1 MKKILFAAA
10 LAGAA
15 ILTACGDKGGGVRMG
30 SLSEFD
36 SLSYVLGANIGN
48 GINFEMRDIPFD
60 FKAIDKGIKE
70 SAMGKATQEHDKS
83 LEMLREYFM
92 TKRGERAQAIA
103 AKRAEQDSIRLAG
116 GDSTKVEYP
125 TADPAMFENEEE
137 RADVEHIHLPI
148 FGGGV
153 RRPVAAFILHDIGI
167 GYNISQS
174 GMPIQLVWIGQAMQ
188 DVRDGKAK
196 MTEDE
201 VNQYL
206 QYYFMVK
213 RPAENAAASKAWLE
227 KTEKKSGVKKTESGL
242 LYKVTKEGDAAKMA
256 KDPRDV
262 VRVHYT
268 GYTREGKVFD
278 TSIFKNRSK
287 EQQEM
292 MRKQSPDSFDEK
304 GAPKEADE
312 PAKFPL
318 NRVIKGW
325 TEGLQLVGEGG
336 KITLW
341 IPSDLAYGTR
351 GAGRDIGPNE
361 ALQFDVEVIEVIPYE
376 EPAPADSTATAPAPA
391 PAK

>member
-15 ILTACGDKGGGVRMG
+15 FMTACGGKDGGVRMG
-30 SLSEFD
+30 SLSDFD
-36 SLSYVLGANIGN
+36 SLSYSLGANIGYGMN
-48 GINFEMRDIPFD
+48 HEMRDIPFD

-70 SAMGKATQEHDKS
+70 GAMGKATQEHDKS
-83 LEMLREYFM
+83 LDMLREYFM
-92 TKRGERAQAIA
+92 SKRGERAQEIA

-116 GDSTKVEYP
+116 GDTTKVEYP
-125 TADPAMFENEEE
+125 AADPAMFESEEE
-137 RADVEHIHLPI
+137 RAEISYA
-148 FGGGV
+148 FGN
-153 RRPVAAFILHDIGI
+153 DI

-196 MTEDE
+196 MAEDA

-213 RPAENAAASKAWLE
+213 RPAENAEASKAWLE

-242 LYKVTKEGDAAKMA
+242 LYKVTDAGDASVMP

-262 VRVHYT
+262 VKVHYT
-268 GYTREGKVFD
+268 GRTCEGKVFD
-278 TSIFKNRSK
+278 TSKFANRSK

-292 MRKQSPDSFDEK
+292 IKKQRPDDFDK
-304 GAPKEADE
+304 DE
-312 PAKFPL
+312 PVEFPL
-318 NRVIKGW
+318 NRVIPGW
-325 TEGLQLVGEGG
+325 TEGLQLVGKGG

-341 IPSDLAYGTR
+341 IPADLAYGAR

-361 ALQFDVEVIEVIPYE
+361 ALEFEVELIDVTPYV
-376 EPAPADSTATAPAPA
+376 EPAPADSTATAEKPEAA

>member
-116 GDSTKVEYP
+116 GDTTKVEYP
-125 TADPAMFENEEE
+125 AADPAMFESEEE
-137 RADVEHIHLPI
+137 RAEISYA
-148 FGGGV
+148 FGN
-153 RRPVAAFILHDIGI
+153 DI

-196 MTEDE
+196 MAEDA

-213 RPAENAAASKAWLE
+213 RPAENAEASKAWLE
-227 KTEKKSGVKKTESGL
+227 KIEKKSGVKKTESGL
-242 LYKVTKEGDAAKMA
+242 LYKVTKQGDASMMP

-262 VRVHYT
+262 VKVHYT
-268 GYTREGKVFD
+268 GRTREGKVFD
-278 TSIFKNRSK
+278 TSKFANRPK

-292 MRKQSPDSFDEK
+292 IRKQNPDGFNED
-304 GAPKEADE
+304 GTPKEADTE
-312 PAKFPL
+312 AEFPL

-325 TEGLQLVGEGG
+325 TEGLQLVGKGG
-336 KITLW
+336 TITLW
-341 IPSDLAYGTR
+341 IPADLAYGAR

-361 ALQFDVEVIEVIPYE
+361 ALEFEVELIDVVPFE
-376 EPAPADSTATAPAPA
+376 EPAPADSTATAETPEVA

>member
-1 MKKILFAAA
+1 MKRVFFAAA

-15 ILTACGDKGGGVRMG
+15 MLASCGGNKTGVEMG
-30 SLSEFD
+30 SLSKFD
-36 SLSYVLGANIGN
+36 SLSYALGANIGY
-48 GINFEMRDIPFD
+48 GINYEMKDIPFD
-60 FKAIDKGIKE
+60 FEAVDKGILEGAMDKASQPHDE
-70 SAMGKATQEHDKS
+70 S
-83 LEMLREYFM
+83 LNMLREYFM

-137 RADVEHIHLPI
+137 RAEISYA
-148 FGGGV
+148 FGN
-153 RRPVAAFILHDIGI
+153 DI

-292 MRKQSPDSFDEK
+292 MRKQNPDGFNED
-304 GAPKEADE
+304 GTPKEADTE
-312 PAKFPL
+312 AEFPL

-325 TEGLQLVGEGG
+325 TEGLQLVGKGG
-336 KITLW
+336 TITLW
-341 IPSDLAYGTR
+341 IPADLAYGAR

-361 ALQFDVEVIEVIPYE
+361 ALEFEVELIDVVPFE
-376 EPAPADSTATAPAPA
+376 EPAPADSTATAETPEVA

>member
-137 RADVEHIHLPI
+137 RAEISYA
-148 FGGGV
+148 FGN
-153 RRPVAAFILHDIGI
+153 DI

-242 LYKVTKEGDAAKMA
+242 LYKVTKEGDAAK
-256 KDPRDV
+256 
-262 VRVHYT
+262 
-268 GYTREGKVFD
+268 
-278 TSIFKNRSK
+278 K

-376 EPAPADSTATAPAPA
+376 EPAPADSTATTPAPA

>member
-1 MKKILFAAA
+1 M
-10 LAGAA
+10 AG
-15 ILTACGDKGGGVRMG
+15 M
-30 SLSEFD
+30 
-36 SLSYVLGANIGN
+36 
-48 GINFEMRDIPFD
+48 
-60 FKAIDKGIKE
+60 
-70 SAMGKATQEHDKS
+70 H
-83 LEMLREYFM
+83 
-92 TKRGERAQAIA
+92 IA
-103 AKRAEQDSIRLAG
+103 AS
-116 GDSTKVEYP
+116 
-125 TADPAMFENEEE
+125 
-137 RADVEHIHLPI
+137 
-148 FGGGV
+148 
-153 RRPVAAFILHDIGI
+153 I

-391 PAK
+391 PAPAPVEEQNGRVVLTVEGAVYEMHQESARYIVTADSDTATLFGSLGNLAELKAQGVDTLVFRTKSRETALDIDTMLSLGTEDTIFTLTHSGSSATLTVGGADHNELIH

>member
-1 MKKILFAAA
+1 MKKIFFAAA

-15 ILTACGDKGGGVRMG
+15 MLASCGGNKGGVQLG

-36 SLSYVLGANIGN
+36 SLSYSLGANIGY
-48 GINFEMRDIPFD
+48 GMSYEMKDIPFD
-60 FKAIDKGIKE
+60 FKAVDKGVRE
-70 SAMGKATQEHDKS
+70 GALGKATQEHDKS
-83 LEMLREYFM
+83 LDMLREYFM
-92 TKRGERAQAIA
+92 TKRGERAQAVA
-103 AKRAEQDSIRLAG
+103 QKRAEADSVRLAG
-116 GDSTKVEYP
+116 GDTTKVEYP
-125 TADPAMFENEEE
+125 AADPDMFESEEE
-137 RADVEHIHLPI
+137 RTEISYA
-148 FGGGV
+148 FGN
-153 RRPVAAFILHDIGI
+153 DI
-167 GYNISQS
+167 GYNIAQS
-174 GMPIQLVWIGQAMQ
+174 GMPIQLVWIGEAMQ
-188 DVRDGKAK
+188 NVRDNNAK

-213 RPAENAAASKAWLE
+213 RPAENAEASKAWLE
-227 KTEKKSGVKKTESGL
+227 KIEKKSGVKKTESGL
-242 LYKVTKEGDAAKMA
+242 LYKVTKQGDASMMP

-262 VRVHYT
+262 VKVHYT
-268 GYTREGKVFD
+268 GRTREGKVFD
-278 TSIFKNRSK
+278 TSKFANRSK

-376 EPAPADSTATAPAPA
+376 EPAPADSTATTPAPA

>member
-1 MKKILFAAA
+1 
-10 LAGAA
+10 
-15 ILTACGDKGGGVRMG
+15 
-30 SLSEFD
+30 
-36 SLSYVLGANIGN
+36 
-48 GINFEMRDIPFD
+48 
-60 FKAIDKGIKE
+60 
-70 SAMGKATQEHDKS
+70 
-83 LEMLREYFM
+83 
-92 TKRGERAQAIA
+92 
-103 AKRAEQDSIRLAG
+103 
-116 GDSTKVEYP
+116 
-125 TADPAMFENEEE
+125 
-137 RADVEHIHLPI
+137 
-148 FGGGV
+148 
-153 RRPVAAFILHDIGI
+153 
-167 GYNISQS
+167 
-174 GMPIQLVWIGQAMQ
+174 
-188 DVRDGKAK
+188 
-196 MTEDE
+196 
-201 VNQYL
+201 
-206 QYYFMVK
+206 
-213 RPAENAAASKAWLE
+213 
-227 KTEKKSGVKKTESGL
+227 
-242 LYKVTKEGDAAKMA
+242 MA

-376 EPAPADSTATAPAPA
+376 EPAPADSTATAPATA

>member
-1 MKKILFAAA
+1 
-10 LAGAA
+10 
-15 ILTACGDKGGGVRMG
+15 
-30 SLSEFD
+30 
-36 SLSYVLGANIGN
+36 
-48 GINFEMRDIPFD
+48 
-60 FKAIDKGIKE
+60 
-70 SAMGKATQEHDKS
+70 
-83 LEMLREYFM
+83 
-92 TKRGERAQAIA
+92 
-103 AKRAEQDSIRLAG
+103 
-116 GDSTKVEYP
+116 
-125 TADPAMFENEEE
+125 
-137 RADVEHIHLPI
+137 
-148 FGGGV
+148 
-153 RRPVAAFILHDIGI
+153 
-167 GYNISQS
+167 
-174 GMPIQLVWIGQAMQ
+174 MPIQLVWIGQAMQ

-376 EPAPADSTATAPAPA
+376 EPAPADSTATTPAPA